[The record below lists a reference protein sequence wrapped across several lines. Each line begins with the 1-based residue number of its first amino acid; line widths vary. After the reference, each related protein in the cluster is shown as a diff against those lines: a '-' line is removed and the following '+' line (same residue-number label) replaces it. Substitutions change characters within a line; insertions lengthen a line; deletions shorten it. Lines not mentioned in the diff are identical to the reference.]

1 MTNCIKCDGTKKI
14 MGIGMMKESCKACKG
29 TGIASIE
36 KLADEVADEFL
47 KDVKNEKKL
56 KGITDGKKV

>member
-1 MTNCIKCDGTKKI
+1 